1 MKKLISILLL
11 LALLIAPVSAV
22 AELSSE
28 EARTA
33 IYQMIE
39 TGLSGI
45 GMTYDAMDEY
55 KTIMFYNLVDGSQ
68 YGDAL
73 FTTFTHDDGFII
85 NCIYEEPFS
94 TERLPEVL
102 VLCNLINSDLSR
114 GKLMAEYY
122 NDSWYLSYEVFCDVN
137 PENITDWDQ
146 NNYFSYCIT
155 GVDMLETMSDYLK
168 EIENGTEGR
177 YVYAMWQTDM
187 GLAD

>member
-11 LALLIAPVSAV
+11 LALVIAPVSAM
-22 AELSSE
+22 AELSTE
-28 EARTA
+28 EARTV

-39 TGLSGI
+39 SSLTTI
-45 GMTYDAMDEY
+45 GMPCDAMAEY
-55 KTIMFYNLVDGSQ
+55 KTIMFYNVVDGSQ

-73 FTTFTHDDGFII
+73 FTTFVHEDGFLI
-85 NCIYEEPFS
+85 NCIYEEPFP
-94 TERLPEVL
+94 TEILPEVL

-114 GKLMAEYY
+114 GKLMAEHY
-122 NDSWYLSYEVFCDVN
+122 NDSWYMSYEIFCDVN

-146 NNYFSYCIT
+146 NNYFSYCVT

-168 EIENGTEGR
+168 EIENGTEGN

-187 GLAD
+187 GLVD